1 MLKQKIQEL
10 EFTAEKK
17 QKIHELEQAAEKVE
31 KENAKKNS
39 EAKGNTK
46 SLKPTTLDGA
56 KQNIFKPEQKII
68 SASSKDLHES
78 PTLKGNKCTSPERP
92 EVVEHVVKLGGGSI
106 EKEKLENVMENNY
119 LQTEAMEQSMSM
131 LSSKRIK
138 KESLNL
144 LQLSSSARAAAP
156 VF

>member
-17 QKIHELEQAAEKVE
+17 QKILELEQAAEKVE

-39 EAKGNTK
+39 ESKGNTK
-46 SLKPTTLDGA
+46 SLKPTTLEGA

-68 SASSKDLHES
+68 VSASSKNLYES
-78 PTLKGNKCTSPERP
+78 PTLKENKNASPERQ
-92 EVVEHVVKLGGGSI
+92 EVAAKVIKVGVSE
-106 EKEKLENVMENNY
+106 EKLERDVMENNY

-131 LSSKRIK
+131 LSSKRIETK
-138 KESLNL
+138 NDGKHISI
-144 LQLSSSARAAAP
+144 
-156 VF
+156 FG